1 MKLTNNNS
9 SFFFLLLEETQSCT
23 ICVLQSLLRC
33 VCNVVYPRFVVL
45 ISVKINMEFGTGKLG
60 GIKFY
65 KLEITNSIEYNEQ
78 YTEKKRRNEKKQ
90 KFKR

>member
-1 MKLTNNNS
+1 M
-9 SFFFLLLEETQSCT
+9 
-23 ICVLQSLLRC
+23 
-33 VCNVVYPRFVVL
+33 VL

-78 YTEKKRRNEKKQ
+78 YTEKNEEEKKNRNSRDEIPLSLYIIYL
-90 KFKR
+90 FFFLL